1 MHEVSI
7 FVKVSIKAS
16 KTAAD

>member
-7 FVKVSIKAS
+7 I
-16 KTAAD
+16 